1 MPWHVLPAVLFYD
14 RSHGISNI
22 LFFFFS
28 FARFDSPSRRERGY
42 ETVVFFLFVPLR
54 SSSFVLLPRLL
65 VRLRQVEWHF
75 IREGGGERE
84 QKNSSVRES
93 AVETSFN
100 VQSVEKERGLVD
112 ADRIISTNGIFYGIL
127 ILFSRS
133 TRYLEANAL
142 TLFSTKTKTLLRIQL
157 KWKS

>member
-1 MPWHVLPAVLFYD
+1 MPASILLPQ
-14 RSHGISNI
+14 
-22 LFFFFS
+22 
-28 FARFDSPSRRERGY
+28 RERGY
-42 ETVVFFLFVPLR
+42 ETVVFFLFVPL
-54 SSSFVLLPRLL
+54 VLLPRLL
-65 VRLRQVEWHF
+65 VRLRQVEWRF

-133 TRYLEANAL
+133 RYLEANAL

>member
-1 MPWHVLPAVLFYD
+1 M
-14 RSHGISNI
+14 
-22 LFFFFS
+22 
-28 FARFDSPSRRERGY
+28 
-42 ETVVFFLFVPLR
+42 
-54 SSSFVLLPRLL
+54 
-65 VRLRQVEWHF
+65 EWRF

>member
-42 ETVVFFLFVPLR
+42 ETVVFFLFVPL
-54 SSSFVLLPRLL
+54 VLLPRLL

-127 ILFSRS
+127 ILFPRS
-133 TRYLEANAL
+133 RYLEANAL

>member
-42 ETVVFFLFVPLR
+42 ETVVFFLFVPL
-54 SSSFVLLPRLL
+54 VLLPRLL
-65 VRLRQVEWHF
+65 VRLRQVEWRF

-133 TRYLEANAL
+133 RYLEANAL

>member
-1 MPWHVLPAVLFYD
+1 M
-14 RSHGISNI
+14 
-22 LFFFFS
+22 
-28 FARFDSPSRRERGY
+28 
-42 ETVVFFLFVPLR
+42 
-54 SSSFVLLPRLL
+54 
-65 VRLRQVEWHF
+65 EWRF

-133 TRYLEANAL
+133 RYLEANAL
-142 TLFSTKTKTLLRIQL
+142 TLFSTKTKTLLRIVVN
-157 KWKS
+157 

>member
-1 MPWHVLPAVLFYD
+1 M
-14 RSHGISNI
+14 
-22 LFFFFS
+22 
-28 FARFDSPSRRERGY
+28 
-42 ETVVFFLFVPLR
+42 
-54 SSSFVLLPRLL
+54 
-65 VRLRQVEWHF
+65 EWRF

-133 TRYLEANAL
+133 TRYLEANFIFKNQNQNVVKDPIKVEKL
-142 TLFSTKTKTLLRIQL
+142 IL
-157 KWKS
+157 